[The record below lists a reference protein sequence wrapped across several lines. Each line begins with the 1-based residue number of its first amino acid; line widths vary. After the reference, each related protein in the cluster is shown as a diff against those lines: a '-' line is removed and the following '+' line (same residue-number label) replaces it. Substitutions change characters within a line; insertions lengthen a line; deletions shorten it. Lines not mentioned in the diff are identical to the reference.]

1 MQDIK
6 FSVLI
11 ISHNQEKYIK
21 ETVESVLKQGYQNFE
36 VVISDDC
43 STDKTQDVVK
53 AIEDERVKL
62 VTTPFNVGIN
72 GNEETGIRA
81 CTGDYIV
88 LLGGDDRLRSEHL
101 QRVYETIKEKNADVV
116 YVHLCPINEH
126 GHYKHGKDYDFWGY
140 QDRTREEFL
149 HDYFM
154 LGNQV
159 LSPGM
164 TVKRESLMALLPLNL
179 SLIPSQ
185 DYKEHV
191 ELLLNNNSVAV
202 INEILVDYRQ
212 FRDSRNISTD
222 LDGVITK
229 RVSLE
234 TDILMDSFLNV
245 SDLNLL
251 KRVFVK
257 EIEESGIK
265 PFEDSIQF
273 FLGYMAI
280 LSKNDDRQI
289 WGYKQIS
296 KYISTFEGFIKAKE
310 HYNFTF
316 KEFCNLVNKVDC
328 KQITKFNK
336 KAKKYK
342 KLFITTLI
350 SSSILILILLTILVI
365 RVLG

>member
-1 MQDIK
+1 MQNIK

-21 ETVESVLKQGYQNFE
+21 ETVESVLNQSYQNFE
-36 VVISDDC
+36 IVVSDDC
-43 STDKTQDVVK
+43 STDKTQDIVK
-53 AIEDERVKL
+53 SIEDERVKL
-62 VTTPFNVGIN
+62 VTTLFNVGIN
-72 GNEETGIRA
+72 GNEETGILT

-88 LLGGDDRLRSEHL
+88 LLGGDDRLRPEHL
-101 QRVYETIKEKNADVV
+101 QQVYETIKEKNTDVV

-126 GHYKHGKDYDFWGY
+126 GHYKYGKDYDFWNY

-159 LSPGM
+159 PSPGM
-164 TVKRESLMALLPLNL
+164 TVKRESLIALLPLNL

-191 ELLLNNNSVAV
+191 ELLLNGNNIAV
-202 INEILVDYRQ
+202 LNETLVDYRQ

-222 LDGVITK
+222 LNGVITK
-229 RVSLE
+229 RISFE
-234 TDILMDSFLNV
+234 TDVLMDSFLRMN
-245 SDLNLL
+245 DLNLI
-251 KRVFVK
+251 KQVFSK
-257 EIEESGIK
+257 EIEESGIE
-265 PFEDSIQF
+265 PFEDTIQF

-280 LSKNDDRQI
+280 LSRNDDKQI

-296 KYISTFEGFIKAKE
+296 KFISTFEGFSKVKE

-316 KEFCNLVNKVDC
+316 KDFCELANKVDC

-342 KLFITTLI
+342 KLFITTLL
-350 SSSILILILLTILVI
+350 SSSILILVLLATLVI
-365 RVLG
+365 QVLS

>member
-36 VVISDDC
+36 VVVSDDC

-62 VTTPFNVGIN
+62 VTIPFNVGIN

-88 LLGGDDRLRSEHL
+88 LLGGDDRLRS
-101 QRVYETIKEKNADVV
+101 D
-116 YVHLCPINEH
+116 
-126 GHYKHGKDYDFWGY
+126 
-140 QDRTREEFL
+140 
-149 HDYFM
+149 
-154 LGNQV
+154 
-159 LSPGM
+159 
-164 TVKRESLMALLPLNL
+164 
-179 SLIPSQ
+179 
-185 DYKEHV
+185 
-191 ELLLNNNSVAV
+191 
-202 INEILVDYRQ
+202 
-212 FRDSRNISTD
+212 
-222 LDGVITK
+222 
-229 RVSLE
+229 
-234 TDILMDSFLNV
+234 
-245 SDLNLL
+245 
-251 KRVFVK
+251 
-257 EIEESGIK
+257 
-265 PFEDSIQF
+265 
-273 FLGYMAI
+273 
-280 LSKNDDRQI
+280 
-289 WGYKQIS
+289 
-296 KYISTFEGFIKAKE
+296 FIKAKE

-350 SSSILILILLTILVI
+350 SSSILILILLTNLVI
-365 RVLG
+365 QVLG

>member
-21 ETVESVLKQGYQNFE
+21 ETIESVLNQSYQNFE
-36 VVISDDC
+36 VVVSDDC

-53 AIEDERVKL
+53 AIEDGRVKL

-88 LLGGDDRLRSEHL
+88 LLGGDDRLRPEHL

-126 GHYKHGKDYDFWGY
+126 GHYKHGKDYDFWNY

-159 LSPGM
+159 PSPGM

-179 SLIPSQ
+179 SLIPYQ
-185 DYKEHV
+185 DYKEHIK
-191 ELLLNNNSVAV
+191 LLLNNNNIV
-202 INEILVDYRQ
+202 ILNELLVDYRQ
-212 FRDSRNISTD
+212 FKDGRNISND
-222 LDGVITK
+222 INGRISK
-229 RVSLE
+229 RCYLE
-234 TDILMDSFLNV
+234 TSLIMDSFLEINDV
-245 SDLNLL
+245 DLL
-251 KRVFVK
+251 KRAFHK
-257 EIEESGIK
+257 EIEISNIEPKEETI
-265 PFEDSIQF
+265 PF
-273 FLGYMAI
+273 FLGYMAT
-280 LSKNDDRQI
+280 LAKYDDRQT
-289 WGYKQIS
+289 WGYKQIAKS
-296 KYISTFEGFIKAKE
+296 ISTFDGFIKAKE

-350 SSSILILILLTILVI
+350 SSSLLILILLVTLVMQIL
-365 RVLG
+365 G